1 MTEPSFPFEL
11 EHLIEFFAEDTSYD
25 LNKEDEVI
33 QWLKDVIE
41 AEKKG
46 LDAITYIFCS
56 DDYLLSI
63 NETYLKHDDYTDI
76 ITFPYNADPIEGDVF
91 ISVER
96 AKENAV
102 KFNVSETEEIHR
114 LLVHGLLHL
123 LGYEDKSP
131 ESKKKMT
138 ELEDHYLTKRTFVQ
152 V

>member
-11 EHLIEFFAEDTSYD
+11 EHLIEFFTEDTSYD

-33 QWLKDVIE
+33 QWLKDIIE

-96 AKENAV
+96 AKENAA

-123 LGYEDKSP
+123 LGYDDKSP
-131 ESKKKMT
+131 DSKKKMT
-138 ELEDHYLTKRTFVQ
+138 ELEDHYLAKRTFVQ

>member
-11 EHLIEFFAEDTSYD
+11 ELLIEFFTEDTSYD

-33 QWLKDVIE
+33 QWLKDIIE

-96 AKENAV
+96 AKENAA

-138 ELEDHYLTKRTFVQ
+138 ELEDHYLAKRTFVQ

>member
-11 EHLIEFFAEDTSYD
+11 EHLIEFFTEDTSYD

-33 QWLKDVIE
+33 QWLKDIIE

-46 LDAITYIFCS
+46 LDVITYIFCS

-96 AKENAV
+96 AKENAA

-123 LGYEDKSP
+123 LGYDDKSP
-131 ESKKKMT
+131 DSKTKMT
-138 ELEDHYLTKRTFVQ
+138 ELEDHYLAKRTFVQ

>member
-11 EHLIEFFAEDTSYD
+11 EHLIEFFTEDTSYD

-33 QWLKDVIE
+33 QWLKDIIE

-96 AKENAV
+96 AKENAA

-131 ESKKKMT
+131 ESKKK
-138 ELEDHYLTKRTFVQ
+138 
-152 V
+152 

>member
-11 EHLIEFFAEDTSYD
+11 EHLIEFFTEDTSYD

-33 QWLKDVIE
+33 QWLKDIIE

-96 AKENAV
+96 AKENAA
-102 KFNVSETEEIHR
+102 
-114 LLVHGLLHL
+114 
-123 LGYEDKSP
+123 
-131 ESKKKMT
+131 
-138 ELEDHYLTKRTFVQ
+138 
-152 V
+152 